1 MSPDRWQQIE
11 AVFQGAFDLPAEE
24 RGAYLSEKCGTDAE
38 LRVEVEKL
46 LSDSE
51 SADSFIERPVWTDS
65 DFLNSK
71 AKKVISKS
79 IDEEIGDNDRDELRG
94 KQIGVYRL
102 LRELGRGG
110 MGAVFLAERADGEF
124 AQNVAIKLIKRGM
137 DSDFIVKRFKHER
150 QILASFEHP
159 FIARLLDGGT
169 TQEGMPYFV
178 MEYVEGETLYNFC
191 DKQRLNI
198 RDRVRLFQKV
208 CSAVDYAHERHII
221 HRDIKPSNIL
231 INKQGA
237 PKLLDFGIAKILDP
251 NLIHESINPTA
262 SVMRL
267 MTPDYA
273 SPEQVQG
280 IDVAPASDIYSLG
293 ILLYELVTGHRPYNF
308 AGRALHEVSRV
319 ICEVAPKL
327 PSEILDQEGNLL
339 PQYFDGVKR
348 YADARGTAPDKLRAE
363 IKGNL
368 DNIIMKALT
377 KRPSERYLS
386 VKEFS
391 EDISRWLQGREIAA
405 EPYSAARTASRERAA
420 SQTSN
425 NRSLAVLPFKFLN
438 LGPAGD
444 TDGFLGLGL
453 ADALISRLS
462 KVRRFTVRPT
472 SSVIAFNEEIIDP
485 IKAGKELHVDFILD
499 GNIKKAG
506 ERLRVTVQLLKI
518 ADNATIWATS
528 IDETLKDVFSL
539 EDTLS
544 NRVLEALLPQL
555 TGSELEDFSK
565 RGTENPEAFEHYL
578 RGRYYFNSF
587 TEEGFAKAFVSFH
600 SAIAADPNYAHAYSG
615 IADYYNWLGILGVLP
630 PAECFQP
637 AIEAATKAVE
647 LDENLSE
654 ANASLGFSLH
664 AGNYEWATAEH
675 YLGRAIEL
683 NHNNANAFVWYAL
696 VLFTE
701 GKFAEGLE
709 LARRAVD
716 LDPLTPFNQHNVGW
730 GLYYARRY
738 EEAINQ
744 YKQVVNN
751 FPTYSFGY
759 YGLSKLYRIT
769 GQTQQAIKE
778 NDRAK
783 IAMNDGIFSLL
794 SEAECYAADS
804 QTEVAREKLQHLIDI
819 SKERYVSPYQLSL
832 VCCYLN
838 DREQAIEFLQKAY
851 EIKEAWLNWMGV
863 EPVFDKLRDDER
875 FTAILEKNGYDVFF
889 NNFSTSSQDMGQLS
903 ADTLHLSQI
912 PTASGPENQGM
923 HNYPTLAIDPRERTS
938 EAFHIT
944 QAEKPKPK
952 KRKWLY
958 AAAAAVVLFM
968 VGGFGLWK
976 VLPDRFVTFRV
987 GNPVSFQNPS
997 LVVLPFKSDN
1007 KEDESLGVGLADV
1020 LSQKLGSIK
1029 EIQVI
1034 SASSGRALASEDPLK
1049 ADNAFNRFFVL
1060 RGNLEKSGNEY
1071 KLTAEMINSADG
1083 IVLWKQAFTAP
1094 SGDLFDLQ
1102 TKLAE
1107 RVWTSLGIEPLPIE
1121 RQQVYKS
1128 YTTKHEAYELF
1139 LIGRSQMASRSPGNL
1154 RNAIET
1160 FSRALEADRNFALP
1174 YIGLADAYA
1183 LLNLYDVD
1191 RPPNAYP
1198 KAEEYAQ
1205 KALDIDDDLAE
1216 AHASLGY
1223 IKFNH
1228 RRDRAGAELE
1238 FRRAIT
1244 LNPSYAQA
1252 HHWFALS
1259 LAAMN
1264 RPLEAVSEAQ
1274 IAQRLDPRS
1283 SVVKSA
1289 TGMAYFYSGQFEQ
1302 SLAECDKALEMNQ
1315 TFVPALKI
1323 KRWVYQ
1329 ATGRFQEAND
1339 VFQKERGFA
1348 GGRPEEVGWK
1358 VIEVQVK
1365 ALGDQKTEALA
1376 ELDKIVVDPEFAS
1389 NPSGFAY
1396 EAAIAYNLLGQ
1407 ENKTLDWL
1415 EKAEA
1420 AQAHNI
1426 SFLSVD
1432 PRFAN
1437 LRGNPRFAKLVK
1449 KTEQSRL

>member
-11 AVFQGAFDLPAEE
+11 AVFQGAFDLSADE
-24 RGAYLSEKCGTDAE
+24 RTAYLSEKCAGDAE
-38 LRVEVEKL
+38 LRGEVEKL
-46 LSDSE
+46 LANLDSAE
-51 SADSFIERPVWTDS
+51 NFIESPVWTDS
-65 DFLNSK
+65 RFLNSS

-79 IDEEIGDNDRDELRG
+79 LDEEIRENDRGEDFKG
-94 KQIGVYRL
+94 KHIGAYQL

-124 AQNVAIKLIKRGM
+124 SQNVAIKLIKRGM
-137 DSDFIVKRFKHER
+137 DSDFIVRRFRHER

-169 TQEGMPYFV
+169 TQDGMPYFV
-178 MEYVEGETLYNFC
+178 MEFVEGETLYNFC

-198 RDRVRLFQKV
+198 RDRLKLFQKV
-208 CSAVDYAHERHII
+208 CSAIDYAHERQII

-231 INKQGA
+231 INRQGA

-293 ILLYELVTGHRPYNF
+293 ILLYELLTGHRPYNF

-319 ICEVAPKL
+319 ICEVAPTL
-327 PSEILDQEGNLL
+327 PSEIIEEDGNLL
-339 PQYFDGVKR
+339 PQYFDGTKR
-348 YADARGTAPDKLRAE
+348 YADVRGTAPDKLKNE
-363 IKGNL
+363 LKGSL
-368 DNIIMKALT
+368 DNIIMKALA
-377 KRPSERYLS
+377 KQAPDRYLT
-386 VKEFS
+386 VKDLS
-391 EDISRWLQGREIAA
+391 EDITRYLQGREIEAA
-405 EPYSAARTASRERAA
+405 PYSAAKTAGRERAA
-420 SQTSN
+420 AQTSN

-438 LGPAGD
+438 LGPSGD

-472 SSVIAFNEEIIDP
+472 SSVLAFNEDIIDP
-485 IKAGKELHVDFILD
+485 IRAGKELHVDFILD

-506 ERLRVTVQLLKI
+506 EKLRVTVQLLKI

-600 SAIAADPNYAHAYSG
+600 EAIAADPDYAHAYSG

-630 PAECFQP
+630 PHECFQP
-637 AIEAATKAVE
+637 AIQAATKAVE

-683 NHNNANAFVWYAL
+683 NHNNANAYVWYSI

-716 LDPLTPFNQHNVGW
+716 LDPLTPFHQHNVAW

-759 YGLSKLYRIT
+759 YGLSKIYRIIGRT
-769 GQTQQAIKE
+769 KEAIKE

-794 SEAECYAADS
+794 SEAECYAADG
-804 QTEVAREKLQHLIDI
+804 QTALAKEKLHALIAMSND
-819 SKERYVSPYQLSL
+819 RYVSPYQLSL

-838 DREQAIEFLQKAY
+838 DREGAIEFLEKAF
-851 EIKEAWLNWMGV
+851 EIKEAWLNWMGI
-863 EPVFDKLRDDER
+863 EPVFDKLKDDPR
-875 FTAILEKNGYDVFF
+875 FTAILEKTGYDVFF
-889 NNFSTSSQDMGQLS
+889 NNFSMSVHDLGKFS
-903 ADTLHLSQI
+903 ADTLHLSQMQGNGDK
-912 PTASGPENQGM
+912 SGM
-923 HNYPTLAIDPRERTS
+923 HNSTTLVIDPRDKTADSVHTTQS
-938 EAFHIT
+938 EPPA
-944 QAEKPKPK
+944 KPSKI
-952 KRKWLY
+952 WIY
-958 AAAAAVVLFM
+958 AAVALMAVL
-968 VGGFGLWK
+968 VGLGIWRFGFDGG
-976 VLPDRFVTFRV
+976 RSGRV
-987 GNPVSFQNPS
+987 GQIISFQNPS
-997 LVVLPFKSDN
+997 LIILPFKSAD
-1007 KEDESLGVGLADV
+1007 KTDQTLGVGLADA

-1034 SASSGRALASEDPLK
+1034 SASSGRALAEEDPYK
-1049 ADNAFNRFFVL
+1049 QNNEFGRFFVL
-1060 RGNLEKSGNEY
+1060 RGNLEKAGDGL
-1071 KLTAEMINSADG
+1071 KLSAEMVNSADQS
-1083 IVLWKQAFTAP
+1083 VLWTEDFMAP
-1094 SGDLFDLQ
+1094 NGDLFALQ

-1107 RVWTSLGIEPLPIE
+1107 KIWTSLAIEPLPME
-1121 RQQVYKS
+1121 RQQIYKS
-1128 YTTKHEAYELF
+1128 YTNNQEAYELY
-1139 LIGRSQMASRSPGNL
+1139 LIGRSQMTTRSPGNL

-1160 FSRALEADRNFALP
+1160 FSRSVEADRNFALA

-1183 LLNLYDVD
+1183 LLNLYDD
-1191 RPPNAYP
+1191 EPPADAYS
-1198 KAEEYAQ
+1198 KAEDNAR
-1205 KALDIDDDLAE
+1205 KALAIDDDLAE

-1228 RRDRAGAELE
+1228 RRERAGAELE
-1238 FRRAIT
+1238 FRRAIQ
-1244 LNPSYAQA
+1244 LNPSSAQA
-1252 HHWFALS
+1252 HHWFALA

-1264 RPLEAVSEAQ
+1264 RPLEAISEAQ
-1274 IAQRLDPRS
+1274 TAQRLDPRS
-1283 SVVKSA
+1283 LVIKSA
-1289 TGMAYFYSGQFEQ
+1289 TGMAFFYNNQFDEAI
-1302 SLAECDKALEMNQ
+1302 AECDKALAMNPS
-1315 TFVPALKI
+1315 FVPALKA
-1323 KRWVYQ
+1323 KRWVYE
-1329 ATGRFQEAND
+1329 ATGKYEAALD
-1339 VFQKERGFA
+1339 VFLKERNFA
-1348 GGRPEEVGWK
+1348 GGLAEDAGWK
-1358 VIEVQVK
+1358 VIEIQVK
-1365 ALGDQKTEALA
+1365 ALNEASGPEALA
-1376 ELDKIVVDPEFAS
+1376 ELNKITMDKKFAG
-1389 NPSGFAY
+1389 NATAFGY
-1396 EAAIAYNLLGQ
+1396 ETALAYNLLHDEQ
-1407 ENKTLDWL
+1407 KALEWL

-1420 AQAHNI
+1420 ARAHSI
-1426 SFLSVD
+1426 SFLEVD
-1432 PRFAN
+1432 PRFAG
-1437 LRGNPRFAKLVK
+1437 LRGNPRFIKLVK
-1449 KTEQSRL
+1449 KLNQ